1 MILKLSGTALLGSLL
16 LALIPRPCHAAD
28 TVYAAD
34 LQPLNA
40 SKIGASASGKARLD
54 VTGGKFIV
62 SIDLAGLPPGMHLQ
76 HFHGFPDGKDAA
88 CPTGENDANGDGYI
102 DLIETEAVAGTTMV
116 PFHAHPATLEIPS
129 DTYPVADENGA
140 AHYEKTEVVAD
151 LEKRPQGK
159 IQGARSGSGEARDLR
174 AWGESRHGA
183 ARQRE
188 IPPGRAGACDHTH
201 RLRQDRSRPAAS
213 LARLCRGSEVKRRRG
228 TRSIPIPRGARTR
241 CAPPSAGGT
250 TVGAAQA
257 ISCQLSSEKN

>member
-16 LALIPRPCHAAD
+16 LALTPRQCHAAD
-28 TVYAAD
+28 AVYAAD

-88 CPTGENDANGDGYI
+88 CPTGENAANGDGYI

-151 LEKRPQGK
+151 LENALKEKFKAPVLALEKRVIFVHGVKVGTALPDSVKSLPGVPAHVTIPIACGK
-159 IQGARSGSGEARDLR
+159 IEAAPQRLSHGS
-174 AWGESRHGA
+174 
-183 ARQRE
+183 
-188 IPPGRAGACDHTH
+188 
-201 RLRQDRSRPAAS
+201 
-213 LARLCRGSEVKRRRG
+213 
-228 TRSIPIPRGARTR
+228 
-241 CAPPSAGGT
+241 
-250 TVGAAQA
+250 VGAQR
-257 ISCQLSSEKN
+257 